1 MVQVVLLLGSS
12 EQPPLVT
19 RQLVAM
25 EHLLTLHHRVV
36 VDVHVLVSRQG
47 ISHPR
52 KLVQVVVGGRVRP
65 LLLIGCLLFFQ
76 TIRLVGLGYLQQPDL
91 LGDVVGGGEHLS
103 GDSRNAT
110 RKPVN
115 FIIYCLIL
123 QLLTVNAE
131 VLVN

>member
-1 MVQVVLLLGSS
+1 MVQVVLLLGSG
-12 EQPPLVT
+12 EQPPLVA

-52 KLVQVVVGGRVRP
+52 ELVKVVVGGRVRP

-131 VLVN
+131 VFVN